1 MVHCVDCLAY
11 SSRFF
16 VSERSL
22 QGECCFYATGV
33 VFIQQWS
40 DFLGFLTTHF
50 EKSAKPVLSIFELG
64 TVLDFLKSQVDS
76 SGFKNLG
83 LFDFFQNCFCRRATS
98 QSCR

>member
-1 MVHCVDCLAY
+1 MGFIVDCLAY
-11 SSRFF
+11 RCADY

-22 QGECCFYATGV
+22 LGDCCFYATGV

-40 DFLGFLTTHF
+40 GFLGFLTTHF
-50 EKSAKPVLSIFELG
+50 EKSPNPVLSIFELG